1 MVNDQMVNGMIDTH
15 CHIDEEAFEPD
26 REEVIAR
33 QQQSGVQAMIVPG
46 VNVASINSV
55 MELCHAHPGYCY
67 PALGLHPEDVKAD
80 WREQLATV
88 EAAIRAHRD
97 ELVAIGEIGLD
108 YYWDKTFKEEQK
120 EVLRRQLLLARELN
134 LPVILHNREATED
147 ILSIVNTIA
156 NDQSPITNHQSP
168 ITNDQS
174 PMTNDQSPITNH
186 QLRGVFHCY
195 SGSKETAEI
204 ILKMGFYLGIGGVL
218 TFKNSKLSE
227 TLRELN
233 QSEIKNQ
240 QSEILNRLLLETD
253 APYMAPTPHRGER
266 NESRFMAL
274 VAERLAQVLNVSVD
288 EIIEATSA
296 NARQLFGIK

>member
-1 MVNDQMVNGMIDTH
+1 MIDTH

-55 MELCHAHPGYCY
+55 MEVCHAHPGYCY

-147 ILSIVNTIA
+147 ILTIVKEVGG
-156 NDQSPITNHQSP
+156 
-168 ITNDQS
+168 
-174 PMTNDQSPITNH
+174 
-186 QLRGVFHCY
+186 RGVFHCY

-233 QSEIKNQ
+233 QSEIKIQ

-274 VAERLAQVLNVSVD
+274 VAERLTQVLNVSVD

>member
-147 ILSIVNTIA
+147 ILSIVNTI
-156 NDQSPITNHQSP
+156 
-168 ITNDQS
+168 TNDQS
-174 PMTNDQSPITNH
+174 PMTNDQSPITNN

-227 TLRELN
+227 TLKELN
-233 QSEIKNQ
+233 QSSITNHQ
-240 QSEILNRLLLETD
+240 LPITNRLLLETD

>member
-120 EVLRRQLLLARELN
+120 EVLRRQLLLAHELN

-156 NDQSPITNHQSP
+156 NDQSPITN
-168 ITNDQS
+168 DQS
-174 PMTNDQSPITNH
+174 PMTNN

-227 TLRELN
+227 TLKELN
-233 QSEIKNQ
+233 QSSITNHQ
-240 QSEILNRLLLETD
+240 LPITNRLLLETD

>member
-15 CHIDEEAFEPD
+15 CHIYEEAFEPD

-156 NDQSPITNHQSP
+156 NDQSPITN
-168 ITNDQS
+168 
-174 PMTNDQSPITNH
+174 DQSPITNN

-227 TLRELN
+227 TLKELN
-233 QSEIKNQ
+233 QSSITNHQ
-240 QSEILNRLLLETD
+240 LPITNRLLLETD

>member
-1 MVNDQMVNGMIDTH
+1 MIDTH

-174 PMTNDQSPITNH
+174 PMTNN

-227 TLRELN
+227 TLKELN
-233 QSEIKNQ
+233 QSSITNHQ
-240 QSEILNRLLLETD
+240 LPITNRLLLETD

>member
-147 ILSIVNTIA
+147 ILSIVNPTA
-156 NDQSPITNHQSP
+156 NDPSP

-174 PMTNDQSPITNH
+174 PITNN

-227 TLRELN
+227 TLKELN

>member
-67 PALGLHPEDVKAD
+67 PALGLHPEDVKDD

-174 PMTNDQSPITNH
+174 PITN
-186 QLRGVFHCY
+186 
-195 SGSKETAEI
+195 
-204 ILKMGFYLGIGGVL
+204 
-218 TFKNSKLSE
+218 
-227 TLRELN
+227 N
-233 QSEIKNQ
+233 Q
-240 QSEILNRLLLETD
+240 
-253 APYMAPTPHRGER
+253 
-266 NESRFMAL
+266 
-274 VAERLAQVLNVSVD
+274 
-288 EIIEATSA
+288 
-296 NARQLFGIK
+296 